1 MSKRQR
7 YVEGHEPDCP
17 AANALHLQLT
27 GRPVDRRMVLR
38 GAMIGA
44 GVLAVP
50 AAAACSSSSSSGQ
63 AAPTASGAASF
74 GGSHKSTKDTLTIAA
89 SETPASIDWDL
100 YLDPVSFQ
108 SYNNVYN
115 TPLTWKKVP
124 VTGTPNMVTSDF
136 RNLVG
141 RFAED
146 WEFSKD
152 GTSLTLKF
160 KKGVMSHA
168 GHELGAKDFY
178 YTRARSLGIGQVGT
192 FLLHTAGILALKDM
206 KIVDKYTIKWTSATG
221 PNPLM
226 AAANTNVFFNLF
238 DSTEMK
244 KHATGADPW
253 SENWLKTHSAGF
265 GPYKL
270 VSIASGTGMTWAR
283 HDQYFGGA
291 APIETIIYKEVP
303 EASNRLALVSTGAVD
318 LAQDLSPRQLNSLKG
333 NSSVT
338 VYNSPDTTFNFIS
351 LNEAHSPLNNLKVRQ
366 ALSYAY
372 PYDKV
377 VNNVYFGLQSRCTA
391 PVPSLVPGYGNVT
404 PYNTDLTKAKSLLQ
418 SAGQGSGLTLSL
430 LYDLADSD
438 VEQSAILYQQNLKQI
453 GVNLT
458 FDRQPTAVV
467 AERYTKKQF
476 QLVQRSDGPIQADL
490 NYGLGLFYLSANAQ
504 RQCCNYVGFA
514 SAHIDELITKGAQI
528 FDPAK
533 RLAFNK
539 AIMPLLMDQAPFI
552 YVTNVGFHVATAANL
567 RGMNYESP
575 DSVLYQNLY
584 FT

>member
-1 MSKRQR
+1 MSKRR
-7 YVEGHEPDCP
+7 LHLEGHEPGCP
-17 AANALHLQLT
+17 AVESLGFSQLA
-27 GRPVDRRMVLR
+27 GRPIDRRMVLR
-38 GAMIGA
+38 GAMLGA
-44 GVLAVP
+44 GVFAIPGL
-50 AAAACSSSSSSGQ
+50 AACSSSGKTAAPAPSGSSG
-63 AAPTASGAASF
+63 F
-74 GGSHKSTKDTLTIAA
+74 GGTHKSTKGTLTIAA

-141 RFAED
+141 RFADE

-152 GTSLTLKF
+152 GTSLTLRF

-168 GHELGAKDFY
+168 GHELTAKDFY

-206 KIVDKYTIKWTSATG
+206 HIVDKYTIKWKSATG

-238 DSTEMK
+238 DSVEMK
-244 KHATGADPW
+244 KHATGSDPW

-270 VSIASGTGMTWAR
+270 ESIASGTGMTWTR
-283 HDQYFGGA
+283 HDEYFGGP
-291 APIETIIYKEVP
+291 APISTIIYKEVP

-318 LAQDLSPRQLNSLKG
+318 IAQDLAPRQLNSLKG
-333 NSSVT
+333 NNAVT
-338 VYNSPDTTFNFIS
+338 IYNSPDTTFNFIS
-351 LNEAHSPLNNLKVRQ
+351 LNEAHAPLNLVKVRQ

-377 VNNVYFGLQSRCTA
+377 VSDVYFGLQSRCTA
-391 PVPSLVPGYGNVT
+391 PVPSLVPGYADVS
-404 PYNTDLTKAKSLLQ
+404 PYTTDLAKAKSLLQ
-418 SAGQGSGLTLSL
+418 AGGQSNGLTLSL
-430 LYDLADSD
+430 LYDLADAD

-453 GVNLT
+453 GVTLQ

-476 QLVQRSDGPIQADL
+476 QLVQRADGPIQPDL
-490 NYGLGLFYLSANAQ
+490 NYGLGLFYLSATAQ
-504 RQCCNYVGFA
+504 RQCCNYVSYA
-514 SAHIDELITKGAQI
+514 SAHVDELITKGAQI
-528 FDPAK
+528 FNPAQ
-533 RLAFNK
+533 RLKANE
-539 AIMPLLMDQAPFI
+539 AIMPLIMNDAPYI
-552 YVTNVGFHVATAANL
+552 WITNVGFHVATAANL
-567 RGMNYESP
+567 RGVNYESP
-575 DSVLYQNLY
+575 DSMLYQYLY

>member
-1 MSKRQR
+1 M
-7 YVEGHEPDCP
+7 
-17 AANALHLQLT
+17 
-27 GRPVDRRMVLR
+27 DRRTMLR
-38 GAMIGA
+38 GALLGVGA
-44 GVLAVP
+44 LAIP
-50 AAAACSSSSSSGQ
+50 DGLAACSSSGTSSSTS
-63 AAPTASGAASF
+63 A
-74 GGSHKSTKDTLTIAA
+74 GGSASAGGARKSTKDTLTIAA

-100 YLDPVSFQ
+100 YLDPVAFQ

-115 TPLTWKKVP
+115 TPLTWQKVP
-124 VTGTPNMVTSDF
+124 VQGTPNMVTSDF

-141 RFAED
+141 RFAQD

-152 GTSLTLKF
+152 GTTMTLQF
-160 KKGVMSHA
+160 KKDVMSHA
-168 GHELGAKDFY
+168 GNELGAKDFY
-178 YTRARSLGIGQVGT
+178 YTRQRSLGIGQVGT
-192 FLLHTAGILALKDM
+192 FLLHTAGILALSDM
-206 KIVDKYTIKWTSATG
+206 KVVDKYTIRWTSATG

-244 KHATGADPW
+244 KHATSSDPW

-283 HDQYFGGA
+283 HEEYFGGP
-291 APIETIIYKEVP
+291 APIANIIYKEVP

-318 LAQDLSPRQLNSLKG
+318 MAQDLTPRQLNSLKG
-333 NSSVT
+333 NSQVT

-351 LNEAHSPLNNLKVRQ
+351 LNEAHSPLNNVQVRQ

-377 VNNVYFGLQSRCTA
+377 VSNVYFGLQSRCTA
-391 PVPSLVPGYGNVT
+391 PVPSLVPGYGDVT
-404 PYNTDLTKAKSLLQ
+404 PYSTDLAKAKSLLQ
-418 SAGQGSGLTLSL
+418 SAGQSGLTLSL
-430 LYDLADSD
+430 LYDLANSD

-453 GVNLT
+453 GVTLT

-476 QLVQRSDGPIQADL
+476 QLVQRSDGPIQPDL
-490 NYGLGLFYLSANAQ
+490 NYGLGLFYLSANEQ

-514 SAHIDELITKGAQI
+514 SAQIDQEITKGAQI
-528 FDPAK
+528 FNPAQ
-533 RLAFNK
+533 RLSVNK
-539 AIMPLLMDQAPFI
+539 AIMPMIMDQAPYI
-552 YVTNVGFHVATAANL
+552 WITNVGFHVVTAANL

>member
-1 MSKRQR
+1 MSKRRIQL
-7 YVEGHEPDCP
+7 EGHEPDCP
-17 AANALHLQLT
+17 AVRSLSEQLAQR
-27 GRPVDRRMVLR
+27 GMDRRTMLR
-38 GAMIGA
+38 GALLGVGA
-44 GVLAVP
+44 LAIP
-50 AAAACSSSSSSGQ
+50 GGLAACSSSGTSSGTS
-63 AAPTASGAASF
+63 AAGSASAGGAR
-74 GGSHKSTKDTLTIAA
+74 KSTKDTLTIAA

-115 TPLTWKKVP
+115 TPLTWQKVP
-124 VTGTPNMVTSDF
+124 VQGTPNMVTSDF

-141 RFAED
+141 RFAQD

-152 GTSLTLKF
+152 GTTMTLQF

-168 GHELGAKDFY
+168 GNELGAKDFY

-206 KIVDKYTIKWTSATG
+206 TVVDKYTIKWTSATG

-244 KHATGADPW
+244 KHATSSDPW

-283 HDQYFGGA
+283 HEEYFGGP
-291 APIETIIYKEVP
+291 APIANIIYKEVP

-318 LAQDLSPRQLNSLKG
+318 MAQDLTPRQLNSLKG
-333 NSSVT
+333 NSTVT

-351 LNEAHSPLNNLKVRQ
+351 INEAHSPLDNVQVRQ

-377 VNNVYFGLQSRCTA
+377 VSNVYFGLQSRCTA
-391 PVPSLVPGYGNVT
+391 PVPSLVPGYGDVT
-404 PYNTDLTKAKSLLQ
+404 PYSTDLAKAKSLLQ
-418 SAGQGSGLTLSL
+418 SAGQSGLSLSL
-430 LYDLADSD
+430 LYDLANSD

-453 GVNLT
+453 GVTLT

-476 QLVQRSDGPIQADL
+476 QLVQRSDGPIQPDL
-490 NYGLGLFYLSANAQ
+490 NYGLGLFYLSANEQ

-514 SAHIDELITKGAQI
+514 SAQIDQEITKGAQI

-533 RLAFNK
+533 RLSTNK
-539 AIMPLLMDQAPFI
+539 AIMPMIMDQAPYI
-552 YVTNVGFHVATAANL
+552 WITNVGFHVVTAANL

>member
-1 MSKRQR
+1 MSKRQLHL
-7 YVEGHEPDCP
+7 EGHEPDCP
-17 AANALHLQLT
+17 AVESLARSLLAGHS
-27 GRPVDRRMVLR
+27 VDRRMVLR
-38 GAMIGA
+38 GAMLGA
-44 GVLAVP
+44 GVFAVP
-50 AAAACSSSSSSGQ
+50 ALAACGSSGHS
-63 AAPTASGAASF
+63 AAPAPTGTTGP
-74 GGSHKSTKDTLTIAA
+74 GGTHKSSKDTLTIAA
-89 SETPASIDWDL
+89 AETPASIDWDL

-136 RNLVG
+136 RTLVG

-168 GHELGAKDFY
+168 GNELTAHDFY
-178 YTRARSLGIGQVGT
+178 YTRARSLGINQVGT

-206 KIVDKYTIKWTSATG
+206 DILDKYTIRWKSATG

-238 DSTEMK
+238 DSVEMK
-244 KHATGADPW
+244 KNSTAADPW
-253 SENWLKTHSAGF
+253 SENWVKTHSAGF

-270 VSIASGTGMTWAR
+270 TSIASGTGMTWTR
-283 HDQYFGGA
+283 HEEYFGGP
-291 APIETIIYKEVP
+291 APISTIIYKEVP

-318 LAQDLSPRQLNSLKG
+318 MAQNLTPRQLQSLKG
-333 NSSVT
+333 NSAVS

-351 LNEAHSPLNNLKVRQ
+351 LNEAHSPLENVQVRQ

-372 PYDKV
+372 PYAKV
-377 VNNVYFGLQSRCTA
+377 VSDVYFGLQTQCTA
-391 PVPSLVPGYGNVT
+391 PVPSLVPGYGDVT
-404 PYNTDLTKAKSLLQ
+404 PYTTNLAKAKSLLQ
-418 SAGQGSGLTLSL
+418 AAGQGQGLTLSL
-430 LYDLADSD
+430 LYDLADAD

-453 GVNLT
+453 GVTLQ

-476 QLVQRSDGPIQADL
+476 QLVQRSDGPIQPDL

-504 RQCCNYVGFA
+504 RQCCNYVSFA
-514 SAHIDELITKGAQI
+514 SAHIDALITKGAQI

-533 RLAFNK
+533 RLAANK
-539 AIMPLLMDQAPFI
+539 AIMPLIENEAPFI
-552 YVTNVGFHVATAANL
+552 WVTNVGYHVAAAASL

-575 DSVLYQNLY
+575 DSTLYQYLY

>member
-1 MSKRQR
+1 MNFSDRL
-7 YVEGHEPDCP
+7 DCRS
-17 AANALHLQLT
+17 LSEQL
-27 GRPVDRRMVLR
+27 GLRGMDRRTLLR
-38 GAMIGA
+38 GALFGA
-44 GVLAVP
+44 GALAIP
-50 AAAACSSSSSSGQ
+50 GGLTACSSSGTS
-63 AAPTASGAASF
+63 ASTSATGSASAGGA
-74 GGSHKSTKDTLTIAA
+74 HKSTKDTLTIAA
-89 SETPASIDWDL
+89 SETPASMDWDL

-108 SYNNVYN
+108 GYNNVYN
-115 TPLTWKKVP
+115 TPLSWQKVP
-124 VTGTPNMVTSDF
+124 VQGTQNMVTSDF

-141 RFAED
+141 RFAQD

-152 GTSLTLKF
+152 GTTLTLQF

-168 GHELGAKDFY
+168 GNELGAKDFY
-178 YTRARSLGIGQVGT
+178 YTRQRSLGIGQVGT
-192 FLLHTAGILALKDM
+192 FLLHTAGILSLKDM
-206 KIVDKYTIKWTSATG
+206 KIVDKYTIRWTSATG

-244 KHATGADPW
+244 KHATSSDPW

-283 HDQYFGGA
+283 HEEYFGGA
-291 APIETIIYKEVP
+291 APIANIIYKEVP

-318 LAQDLSPRQLNSLKG
+318 LAQDLTPRQLNSLKG
-333 NSSVT
+333 NSTVT

-351 LNEAHSPLNNLKVRQ
+351 INETHSPLDNVQVRQ

-372 PYDKV
+372 PYDKIV
-377 VNNVYFGLQSRCTA
+377 SNVYFGLQSRCTA

-404 PYNTDLTKAKSLLQ
+404 PYSTDLAKARSLLQ
-418 SAGQGSGLTLSL
+418 SAGHGSGLSLSL
-430 LYDLADSD
+430 LYDLAATD

-453 GVNLT
+453 GVTLT

-476 QLVQRSDGPIQADL
+476 QLVQRFDGPIQPDL

-514 SAHIDELITKGAQI
+514 STQIDQAITKGAQI

-533 RLAFNK
+533 RLAANK
-539 AIMPLLMDQAPFI
+539 AIMPMIMDQAPYI
-552 YVTNVGFHVATAANL
+552 WITNVGFHVATAANL